1 MANLQR
7 FVVKTQHQ
15 ALWIRKITG
24 FEAFKAHKGLTIAR
38 KSLKIPFNTQE
49 TQCVHIFNLLLALLY
64 WPRFLNCGGG
74 SLRD

>member
-1 MANLQR
+1 MAL
-7 FVVKTQHQ
+7 
-15 ALWIRKITG
+15 
-24 FEAFKAHKGLTIAR
+24 KANYEPTNPR
-38 KSLKIPFNTQE
+38 KSLKISFNTQE